1 MLTEQQ
7 LKEKLQ
13 VLARNKFQPAKNE
26 DLSELIPAMLTYIGS
41 TDSDLRDE
49 LIYSAFGT
57 WILHDKRLSQEQL
70 HQLLPIVL
78 DERHMFYGLGGQ
90 DTDSVFT
97 RSFSIL
103 LLPLLLIAHRAQPFM
118 SVAEVH
124 EVKEKLLDYLAREKD
139 LRGFVSEKG
148 WAHAVAHSADALDDL
163 VQCVEMEHA
172 DLAAVLVAIR
182 DVVCATRMGY
192 THLEDERLV
201 TPVIA
206 LLNRQLLP
214 DALVTAWIESF
225 AGRVQLIQ
233 TMPERLIIRSNVKNF
248 LQSLYFRLQWEPV
261 TYKFES
267 SINRTLQKINPF
279 KKTEAE

>member
-1 MLTEQQ
+1 MLSELQ

-13 VLARNKFQPAKNE
+13 SLARNKFQPTEND

-70 HQLLPIVL
+70 HQLMSTVL
-78 DERHMFYGLGGQ
+78 DERHMFYGLGEQ

-103 LLPLLLIAHRAQPFM
+103 LLPLLLIVHRAQPFM
-118 SVAEVH
+118 SVAEIN
-124 EVKEKLLDYLAREKD
+124 EIKEKLLDYLAREKD
-139 LRGFVSEKG
+139 LRGFVGEKG

-163 VQCVEMEHA
+163 VQCVEMDHA
-172 DLAAVLVAIR
+172 DLAAILVTIR
-182 DVVCATRMGY
+182 DVVCVTRVGY

-206 LLNRQLLP
+206 LLNRQMLP
-214 DALVTAWIESF
+214 DALITAWIESF

-233 TMPERLIIRSNVKNF
+233 ASPERLIIRSNVKNF
-248 LQSLYFRLQWEPV
+248 LQSLYFRLQREPLAN
-261 TYKFES
+261 KFES
-267 SINRTLQKINPF
+267 PIERTLQKINPY
-279 KKTEAE
+279 KKAVAE